1 MFRLLFLLVTI
12 SSHILSSS
20 FYDNP
25 EQDPLPPAG
34 PDSTEEL
41 HRKWDFEVH
50 SFYDLLSNSSLPLIH
65 IIVDTTVVGIFW
77 HIDLR
82 PPKTCQ
88 VLK

>member
-1 MFRLLFLLVTI
+1 MCRLLFLLVTI
-12 SSHILSSS
+12 SSHVLSSS

-34 PDSTEEL
+34 PDSIEEL

-50 SFYDLLSNSSLPLIH
+50 SLMSSLSGLCLSLVH
-65 IIVDTTVVGIFW
+65 IIVDTAIVGIFW

-82 PPKTCQ
+82 PPETCQ
-88 VLK
+88 VLE

>member
-1 MFRLLFLLVTI
+1 MLCSLLLLVTI
-12 SSHILSSS
+12 SSYVLSSS

-34 PDSTEEL
+34 ADSTEEL

-50 SFYDLLSNSSLPLIH
+50 SLCGLSSNLCSPLDH
-65 IIVDTTVVGIFW
+65 IIVDTAIVGIFW

-82 PPKTCQ
+82 PPKTC
-88 VLK
+88 